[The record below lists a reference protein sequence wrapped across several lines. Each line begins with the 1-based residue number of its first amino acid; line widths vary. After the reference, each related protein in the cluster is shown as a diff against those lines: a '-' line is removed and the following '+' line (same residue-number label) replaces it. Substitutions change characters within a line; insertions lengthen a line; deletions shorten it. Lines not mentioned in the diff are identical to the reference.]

1 MTAAN
6 TPLENIKYVAAGNF
20 SSYAISADGKI
31 YSWGS
36 NIYGQ
41 LGNGQYGGKE
51 IENNGYDSD
60 VVYATEISVDADG
73 NDFSNIIKIAA
84 GISHVLALKNDGSL
98 YVWGTN
104 SDSLLVST
112 STEDV
117 LPLPSK
123 MELSVDGQVL
133 DVAAGG
139 GTNSSGS
146 SGDEGKQQ
154 LRFHSMILTNTGSV
168 YAWGHNEEK
177 YIR

>member
-1 MTAAN
+1 MC
-6 TPLENIKYVAAGNF
+6 IR
-20 SSYAISADGKI
+20 DR
-31 YSWGS
+31 
-36 NIYGQ
+36 
-41 LGNGQYGGKE
+41 LGNGQYGGNE

-60 VVYATEISVDADG
+60 VVYATEISVDTDG

-146 SGDEGKQQ
+146 SVDEGKQQ
-154 LRFHSMILTNTGSV
+154 LRVHSMILTNTGSV
-168 YAWGHNEEK
+168 
-177 YIR
+177 RCV

>member
-20 SSYAISADGKI
+20 SSYAISADGKV

-41 LGNGQYGGKE
+41 LGNGQYGGNE

-60 VVYATEISVDADG
+60 VVYATEISIDADG

-104 SDSLLVST
+104 GDSLLVSN
-112 STEDV
+112 SSEDV

-154 LRFHSMILTNTGSV
+154 LRFHSMILTSAGSV
-168 YAWGHNEEK
+168 YVWGM
-177 YIR
+177 